1 MRQFGKRFFRM
12 TVREANKILEVKAQI
27 QEDLRTYMD
36 ENCCFTIQGRDDML
50 DDMCQIVVE
59 NFENKNFHE

>member
-1 MRQFGKRFFRM
+1 M
-12 TVREANKILEVKAQI
+12 TVREANKILEIKEQI

-36 ENCCFTIQGRDDML
+36 DNCCFTIQGKEEML
-50 DDMCQIVVE
+50 DDVCQIVVE